1 MLQYL
6 HERLSGP
13 LAYFHT
19 STHHAIEALS
29 GKPPQGVVI
38 PTRGSVVATGASR
51 LLKKRLPGSPSG
63 ERRLEAASGFGIV
76 AS

>member
-19 STHHAIEALS
+19 STHRAH
-29 GKPPQGVVI
+29 
-38 PTRGSVVATGASR
+38 RGAARQTTTGSSHTHPR
-51 LLKKRLPGSPSG
+51 LGRGHRS
-63 ERRLEAASGFGIV
+63 
-76 AS
+76 